1 MFAEKYDMIARSCR
15 QKKDLLIKTKKERK
29 NEKDMSTF
37 RYRINVLY
45 QYKDL
50 VRELVS
56 RDLKLKYRRSFLGY
70 VWSVLNPLLIML
82 VLTVVFSTMF
92 NKNIDNYPVYLL
104 TGRILYDFLK
114 ISTNSAM
121 KSITGN
127 AALLKKTYVPKYI
140 FTLAKIT
147 SCMVDTVLSM
157 GALIIVMLVT
167 GARFSWTFLL
177 FPVVILQIYIFCC
190 GLGFLLATLNVFFRD
205 ITYIYNAVT
214 TAWLY
219 LTPIIYP
226 LERLPKILQ
235 LLVKGLNP
243 LYYYVAQF
251 RDLIY
256 GCHLPGP
263 RIFFGGWIIAFL
275 MLIIGV
281 TVFQRMKDKFIL
293 YI

>member
-1 MFAEKYDMIARSCR
+1 
-15 QKKDLLIKTKKERK
+15 
-29 NEKDMSTF
+29 MSAF
-37 RYRINVLY
+37 RYRMKVFY

-82 VLTVVFSTMF
+82 VLTIVFSTMF
-92 NKNIDNYPVYLL
+92 NKNIENYPVYLL
-104 TGRILYDFLK
+104 TGRTLYDFLK
-114 ISTNSAM
+114 ISTNNAM
-121 KSITGN
+121 RSVTGN
-127 AALLKKTYVPKYI
+127 AALLKKTNVPKYI
-140 FTLAKIT
+140 FTLAKVT
-147 SCMVDTVLSM
+147 SCMVDMVLSM
-157 GALIIVMLVT
+157 GALVIVMLVT
-167 GARFSWTFLL
+167 GAKFSWTFLL
-177 FPVVILQIYIFCC
+177 FPVVVLQMYIFCC

-205 ITYIYNAVT
+205 IMYIYNAVT

-226 LERLPKILQ
+226 IERLPKKMQ

-256 GCHLPGP
+256 SGRLPGP
-263 RIFFGGWIIAFL
+263 RIFFGGWIIAFI
-275 MLIIGV
+275 MLVIGV
-281 TVFQRMKDKFIL
+281 TVFQRKKDKFIL

>member
-1 MFAEKYDMIARSCR
+1 
-15 QKKDLLIKTKKERK
+15 
-29 NEKDMSTF
+29 MSTF
-37 RYRINVLY
+37 RYRMNVLY

-50 VRELVS
+50 IRELVS

-82 VLTVVFSTMF
+82 VLTVVFSAMF

-104 TGRILYDFLK
+104 SGRILYDFLK
-114 ISTNSAM
+114 VSTNSAM
-121 KSITGN
+121 KSVTGN

-140 FTLAKIT
+140 FTLSKIT
-147 SCMVDTVLSM
+147 SCMVDMVLSM
-157 GALIIVMLVT
+157 GALVIVMVIT
-167 GARFSWTFLL
+167 KAKFSWTFLL
-177 FPVVILQIYIFCC
+177 FPVVVLQMYIFCC

-205 ITYIYNAVT
+205 ITYIYNAVM

-226 LERLPKILQ
+226 MERLPKTLQ
-235 LLVKGLNP
+235 LLVKAFNP

-256 GCHLPGP
+256 TGRLPGP
-263 RIFFGGWIIAFL
+263 RIFFGGWIIAFI
-275 MLIIGV
+275 MLVIGV

>member
-1 MFAEKYDMIARSCR
+1 
-15 QKKDLLIKTKKERK
+15 
-29 NEKDMSTF
+29 MSTF

-226 LERLPKILQ
+226 LERLPENMQFLIREF
-235 LLVKGLNP
+235 NP
-243 LYYYVAQF
+243 MYYYVQQF
-251 RDLIY
+251 RDLVY
-256 GCHLPGP
+256 TGCLPQA
-263 RIFFGGWIIAFL
+263 RVFYGGWIIAFI
-275 MLIIGV
+275 MLVIGV
-281 TVFQRMKDKFIL
+281 TVFQRKKDKFIL

>member
-1 MFAEKYDMIARSCR
+1 
-15 QKKDLLIKTKKERK
+15 
-29 NEKDMSTF
+29 MSTF
-37 RYRINVLY
+37 KYRLRVLY

-56 RDLKLKYRRSFLGY
+56 RDLKLKYRRSFFGY

-82 VLTVVFSTMF
+82 VLTIVFSNMF
-92 NKNIDNYPVYLL
+92 NKNIDNYPVYLF
-104 TGRILYDFLK
+104 TGRTLYDFLK
-114 ISTNSAM
+114 ISTNNAM
-121 KSITGN
+121 KSVTGN

-140 FTLAKIT
+140 FTLSKIT
-147 SCMVDTVLSM
+147 SCMVDMVLSL
-157 GALIIVMLVT
+157 GALVIVMLIT
-167 GARFSWTFLL
+167 GARFYVTALL
-177 FPVVILQIYIFCC
+177 FPVVVIQIYIFCC
-190 GLGFLLATLNVFFRD
+190 GLGFLLATMNVFFRD

-226 LERLPKILQ
+226 LERLPEKLQ
-235 LLVKGLNP
+235 WIVKAVNP

-256 GCHLPGP
+256 YGRLPGP
-263 RIFFGGWIIAFL
+263 RVFWGGWVIAFV
-275 MLIIGV
+275 MLVIGV
-281 TVFQRMKDKFIL
+281 TVFQRKKDQFIL

>member
-1 MFAEKYDMIARSCR
+1 
-15 QKKDLLIKTKKERK
+15 
-29 NEKDMSTF
+29 MSTF

-177 FPVVILQIYIFCC
+177 FPVVTCRFIFS
-190 GLGFLLATLNVFFRD
+190 
-205 ITYIYNAVT
+205 AVD
-214 TAWLY
+214 WDSY
-219 LTPIIYP
+219 WPP
-226 LERLPKILQ
+226 
-235 LLVKGLNP
+235 
-243 LYYYVAQF
+243 
-251 RDLIY
+251 
-256 GCHLPGP
+256 
-263 RIFFGGWIIAFL
+263 
-275 MLIIGV
+275 
-281 TVFQRMKDKFIL
+281 
-293 YI
+293 

>member
-1 MFAEKYDMIARSCR
+1 
-15 QKKDLLIKTKKERK
+15 
-29 NEKDMSTF
+29 MSTF

-114 ISTNSAM
+114 IITISAM